1 MPFGVP
7 SHDTFSR
14 VFRRLDTT
22 EFQECL
28 QKWGEHLQ
36 LQLEG
41 KTVAIDGKT
50 LRGSHDRTGGNSPL
64 HVINAWADQV
74 NFCLAQISVD
84 SKSNEIPAVQ
94 EQLQI
99 LNLKGAVVTAERAA
113 QKRIVRK
120 DKQLLWKIHGQHTLR

>member
-1 MPFGVP
+1 M
-7 SHDTFSR
+7 
-14 VFRRLDTT
+14 
-22 EFQECL
+22 CL
-28 QKWGEHLQ
+28 LYTGQ
-36 LQLEG
+36 
-41 KTVAIDGKT
+41 
-50 LRGSHDRTGGNSPL
+50 GSFPGRFARSWTWQAARIGT
-64 HVINAWADQV
+64 
-74 NFCLAQISVD
+74 CQISVD